1 MPVKTERI
9 LIVLIIVVL
18 VAGLFVLVPKISR
31 RQEAP
36 APVPVAG
43 DVAPGSVSLLIVG
56 IEGLERSIVERLVS
70 EGRMPNLSRLMT
82 EGAVGGFPTLGK
94 SVDGRISWTSLVTGV
109 TPENQGIGGYHES
122 KRGDMVKTPLT
133 PEFRTVDTIWT
144 LLSNAGTP
152 VAVMGWPGTWP
163 VEEVNGAMVG
173 GYTQYHLDRS
183 HEETRERACYP
194 LHLASEFDPLIIDM
208 ESITRRDLSRF
219 VDLESELG
227 LEALSGQNYTSLQ
240 SAVGWDRSMVNAALY
255 AIGELGIAN
264 VLIYLNG
271 VDEVS
276 QRFWHYMD
284 PEVMRNLP
292 VDGPDREH
300 LDELGD
306 ALGETIDRYY
316 EFVDELVGELSASVG
331 ENGTVA
337 VIAAHGYGGVEFDSA
352 GRPKIGYEMHSERG
366 FWILSGPRVVA
377 GARVEEAALF
387 DVAPTIMQA
396 ASIPIPDATE
406 GTPRREMLKR

>member
-1 MPVKTERI
+1 MKTERI

-18 VAGLFVLVPKISR
+18 AAGLFVLVPKISR

-36 APVPVAG
+36 APVAG

-56 IEGLERSIVERLVS
+56 IEGLEQSIVERLVA
-70 EGRMPNLSRLMT
+70 EGRMPNLARLMT

-94 SVDGRISWTSLVTGV
+94 SVDGRIVWTSLVTGV
-109 TPENQGIGGYHES
+109 TPENQGIGGRHES
-122 KRGDMVKTPLT
+122 KRGDMVKTPLK
-133 PEFRTVDTIWT
+133 PRFRTVDTIWT
-144 LLSNAGTP
+144 VLSNAGTP

-163 VEEVNGAMVG
+163 VEEVDGAMVG
-173 GYTQYHLDRS
+173 GYTQYVLDRH

-194 LHLASEFDPLIIDM
+194 LHLASEFDALIVDM
-208 ESITRRDLSRF
+208 ESIKRRDLSRF
-219 VDLESELG
+219 VDLESDLG
-227 LEALSGQNYTSLQ
+227 LEALSGQNYIALQ
-240 SAVGWDRSMVNAALY
+240 TAVGGDRSMVSAALY
-255 AIGELGIAN
+255 AAGELGIAN
-264 VLIYLNG
+264 VLVYLGG

-284 PEVMRNLP
+284 PEAMRNLP
-292 VDGPDREH
+292 SDGPEREH
-300 LDELGD
+300 LDKLSD
-306 ALGETIDRYY
+306 ALDETIDRYY
-316 EFVDELVGELSASVG
+316 EFIDELVGELTASVG

-337 VIAAHGYGGVEFDSA
+337 VIANHGYVGIEFDSA
-352 GRPKIGYEMHSERG
+352 GRPKIGLEMHSERG

-396 ASIPIPDATE
+396 ASIPIPDTTE
-406 GTPRREMLKR
+406 GTPRREMLTR